1 MTSSLPRKRST
12 PELHWLLTGAED
24 EVRTRDPQLGRLML
38 YRLSYFRIRLNTKIV
53 GRAGFEPTKACA
65 SRFTVCPSW
74 PLWYLPIIYISKKL
88 RADGGIRTPDQL
100 ITNQLLWPTELH
112 RHYFNSPLE
121 QPLRGFLFVWDCKD
135 MRFVFIYQTFLQ
147 KNSNFFLN
155 LFYRCCTNNAII
167 YIINIIATFR
177 NKFINRTLFNKFIGN
192 TQGYDLDIR
201 ISPCCKF

>member
-1 MTSSLPRKRST
+1 MNSRPLPYQGSALPLSYT
-12 PELHWLLTGAED
+12 GVVGAED

-88 RADGGIRTPDQL
+88 GADGGIRTPDQL

-112 RHYFNSPLE
+112 RQYVNSPLQE
-121 QPLRGFLFVWDCKD
+121 PLSGFLFVWDCKD
-135 MRFVFIYQTFLQ
+135 MRFVFIYQTFFKKNQTFFQSLTFPSPLQ
-147 KNSNFFLN
+147 LC
-155 LFYRCCTNNAII
+155 Y
-167 YIINIIATFR
+167 
-177 NKFINRTLFNKFIGN
+177 
-192 TQGYDLDIR
+192 
-201 ISPCCKF
+201 CKYYQHYSHIPK

>member
-88 RADGGIRTPDQL
+88 GADGGIRTPDQL

-112 RHYFNSPLE
+112 RQYVNFPFSIIPQRVSFRLGL
-121 QPLRGFLFVWDCKD
+121 QR
-135 MRFVFIYQTFLQ
+135 YTFCFYLP
-147 KNSNFFLN
+147 NFF
-155 LFYRCCTNNAII
+155 
-167 YIINIIATFR
+167 
-177 NKFINRTLFNKFIGN
+177 
-192 TQGYDLDIR
+192 
-201 ISPCCKF
+201 